1 MKKAIII
8 LLVSFQSI
16 IAVAQE
22 SYIKNAD
29 KEQNYLNLKKFLI
42 DQKFNSRLFQQQLG
56 QWITLTRKK
65 EFASA
70 VQVDSRY
77 VIQTMPLNYSS
88 KDLNWISPAKK
99 YSYRDSY
106 QYLNSSFGE
115 QVAQDIINDI
125 GTGIIK
131 KAGKSKYRYSAANN
145 SKPYN
150 SPSFLKF

>member
-1 MKKAIII
+1 MKEAIII

-16 IAVAQE
+16 LVVAQE
-22 SYIKNAD
+22 GYIKNAD
-29 KEQNYLNLKKFLI
+29 KEQNYLNLKKILV
-42 DQKFNSRLFQQQLG
+42 DQKFNSALFQQQLG
-56 QWITLTRKK
+56 QWITLTKKK

-70 VQVDSRY
+70 VQIDSRY

-88 KDLNWISPAKK
+88 KNLNWISPAKS
-99 YSYRDSY
+99 YSYQDSY

-125 GTGIIK
+125 GSGIIK
-131 KAGKSKYRYSAANN
+131 KTGKSKYRYSAANN